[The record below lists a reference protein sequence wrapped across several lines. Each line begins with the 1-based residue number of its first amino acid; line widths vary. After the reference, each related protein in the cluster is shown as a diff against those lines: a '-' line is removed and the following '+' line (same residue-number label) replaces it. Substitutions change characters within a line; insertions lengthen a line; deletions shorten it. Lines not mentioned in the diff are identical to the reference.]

1 MFLDLTDDQQLLM
14 EASGRFIEER
24 FPLTSVRDLADGGE
38 FPADCTSADYTREAA
53 RLGWFAMLV
62 PEDEGGRS
70 VSGNGLVDAAIIARE
85 RGRRLQPGRF
95 VGTNVTSYAISRAG
109 HPDVR
114 STVLPRLVAGEQT
127 ASWAVAG
134 PAGDDSPGAGV
145 RAERREGGY
154 LLSGRKTMVQDP
166 DGADWLLVTAE
177 VDGGLG
183 QFLIATGTRGVT
195 ANPRSGLDITRSFGE
210 VYLDDVAVPASAAVG
225 TPGAAADLI
234 ERQLSV
240 ACVLTVAETVGA
252 MEHDFGLALAYA
264 KERIAF
270 GRPIGSFQAVKHL
283 LADTSLL
290 LEMSKAAATAAARTV
305 GDADGAAPEMAS
317 IAKAFVGDCA
327 VDLAQNCFQVFG
339 GVGFMWSHDQHL
351 YLRRLTVDAALY
363 GSPAQHRERLCRLA
377 GV

>member
-1 MFLDLTDDQQLLM
+1 MFLDLTDDQRLLM
-14 EASGRFIEER
+14 ETSRRFIEER
-24 FPLTSVRDLADGGE
+24 FPLTSVRDLADGG
-38 FPADCTSADYTREAA
+38 ADSADSAKAAYTRDAA
-53 RLGWFAMLV
+53 KLGWFAMLV
-62 PEDEGGRS
+62 PGEHGGRT
-70 VSGNGLVDAAIIARE
+70 VSGNGLVDAAIIAWE

-95 VGTNVTSYAISRAG
+95 VGTNVVAYALAREG
-109 HPDVR
+109 HPDLR
-114 STVLPRLVAGEQT
+114 SMVLPGLLAGEQT
-127 ASWAVAG
+127 ASWAIAG
-134 PAGDDSPGAGV
+134 PPGDDRPGAGV
-145 RAERREGGY
+145 RAEGREGGY
-154 LLSGRKTMVQDP
+154 LLNGRKSMVQDP

-177 VDGGLG
+177 VDGGPG
-183 QFLIATGTRGVT
+183 QFLVAKGTEGVT
-195 ANPRSGLDITRSFGE
+195 VDPRSGLDLTRSFGE
-210 VYLDDVAVPASAAVG
+210 VHLHDVAVPASAAVG
-225 TPGAAADLI
+225 TPGRAGDLI

-240 ACVLTVAETVGA
+240 ACVLTVSETVGA
-252 MEHDFGLALAYA
+252 MEHDFDLALAYA

-305 GDADGAAPEMAS
+305 GDADGDAPEAAS